1 MQEILD
7 NILIKEN
14 NKNKKGLSNELL
26 INGNLKLKG
35 HNGHVLNDHNPNYDI
50 IADKFEIECKLD
62 TLSDKTNNFYFEV
75 YNYTYNR
82 KCGICNDNM
91 KTIYCHTF
99 KLNGIWKYI
108 INYRCIFVNVL
119 KEIKN
124 KYPDKIRAYNNTYF
138 IDGQLV
144 GDKAYLVDI
153 ETFFTIYKAK
163 VYDLHLALQW

>member
-1 MQEILD
+1 
-7 NILIKEN
+7 
-14 NKNKKGLSNELL
+14 
-26 INGNLKLKG
+26 
-35 HNGHVLNDHNPNYDI
+35 
-50 IADKFEIECKLD
+50 
-62 TLSDKTNNFYFEV
+62 
-75 YNYTYNR
+75 
-82 KCGICNDNM
+82 M

-99 KLNGIWKYI
+99 KLNGTWKYI